1 MLLEVVMISVLLG
14 VVLTLIVQLFLM
26 RWYLNRIPQQN
37 PQDREQFPVIN
48 LPQVLKEKLKDG
60 GTLQQKENC
69 LWLNLMGQFLFQELR
84 DTSTVRRWVMRKMNF
99 EFAELLQTTSGKLL
113 AHIIVRD
120 FSLGT
125 KFPVVGGVSVQ
136 KVELGEGE
144 QLECLDI
151 TMDVDYDGGFTL
163 GVDVMLPFNKM
174 AFISVTLRKLCG
186 RARLQLTRLPYTH
199 WSFSFLQ
206 EPEASFDVESH
217 FEGRPLPQVAALI
230 VNQLRRTI
238 RKKHT
243 LPNYKMR
250 FKPVFPRPEM
260 VVSPCRLKIN
270 GQCIT
275 VGRLCVTF
283 IKCSRLP
290 ALSRDT
296 TLYCILSADVKPWKE
311 LVRGQRKVW
320 VTYDV
325 EVIKGQAENIGMNF
339 KDEYLM
345 DRYGMAVIVDLVQV
359 DSPAAKADIRK
370 GDVLISVATTRIVS
384 VKQAAKLFKNAGEK
398 FSVRIERPQAKL
410 PQDVKFQEDAVSL
423 YKPAET
429 EVVEDCQPEDGDE
442 FINISIQTST
452 TVTATTASDS
462 VSVSSEPGPRDR
474 GPKLTAPVSGDMQLL
489 RPKSSSDLTSM
500 ASSGLRTRKSSADS
514 TPPPSSPRLRRR
526 TISQGPQSGRADMG
540 INSNPNSLAPGPR
553 ANQGPTR
560 KDHSPARDSLKS
572 ASLAPDSKEDE
583 ARSVCSA
590 DSDSDDDASPVMKTR
605 EVPASQNPRWHDP
618 LSFDLGDQHAYLN
631 VCVWCHNTEH
641 MDVKPD
647 RPTPPP
653 HRDLLLGQVSVPV
666 NMVVLQCLM
675 TMQGDSQQTLEL
687 QPGQIKAGASRKS
700 WAGHIGFEPHRCY
713 GDVTLRFQFTPSNL
727 DKQQRQMFVRD
738 LDPSDPA
745 DLAGVGIEMEANDS
759 SQEELSD
766 SETVSGEG
774 RHLFSRA
781 QFNSATYCNFCGKK
795 IWMKNA
801 FQCNTCDM
809 ISHKKCIEKCRAETL
824 CSADGPRRRSAPG
837 EFWRT
842 PTAARKQ
849 MEEETGTQS
858 PRQQTRSSRILS
870 RLKGVN
876 KAETSKPET
885 SPQPS
890 RRSESK
896 EKSKTRET
904 SEPAMPTDLQF
915 LHGTLDDAAINA
927 AKQKGRQLFSQL
939 EVSDRKAR
947 LDQMVNKMQ
956 IDIDQETSNKILLTQ
971 QLQEADSHSSRAAVK
986 LAITKSNEKIEALM
1000 LLLLQYCAGL
1010 QHCLDQEEE
1019 QRQQMSTASAPTP
1032 QAKTSTS
1039 VGLAETQSLSVS
1051 AVNGMDKEDAA
1062 TAMDE
1067 QQTEEAVAQAITEL
1081 IDADDDNDSSSSDEV
1096 NDNDDEELTV
1106 EHFRPI
1112 FQSTENEKDTATE
1125 VEKDIATE
1133 VPKKSVIP
1141 KAKVVLEGSSEFCTD
1156 SDEGR
1161 ELEES
1166 TSL

>member
-1 MLLEVVMISVLLG
+1 MLLEVIMVSVLFG
-14 VVLTLIVQLFLM
+14 AVLTLIVQMFLI
-26 RWYLNRIPQQN
+26 RWYLNRIPQQS

-48 LPQVLKEKLKDG
+48 LPQVLKDKLKDG
-60 GTLQQKENC
+60 GGLQQKENC

-125 KFPVVGGVSVQ
+125 KCPVIGGVCVQ

-144 QLECLDI
+144 QLETLDI

-250 FKPVFPRPEM
+250 FKPVFPRPEAA
-260 VVSPCRLKIN
+260 VSPCRLKVN

-325 EVIKGQAENIGMNF
+325 EVSKGQADNIGINF
-339 KDEYLM
+339 RDEYLM
-345 DRYGMAVIVDLVQV
+345 DRYGMAVIVDLVHL

-370 GDVLISVATTRIVS
+370 GDVLISVGTTRIVS
-384 VKQAAKLFKNAGEK
+384 MKQAAKLFKSSGEK
-398 FSVRIERPQAKL
+398 FSVRIERPQVKL

-423 YKPAET
+423 YKPSDVDA
-429 EVVEDCQPEDGDE
+429 VEDSQTEDGEE
-442 FINISIQTST
+442 FVNISIHTST
-452 TVTATTASDS
+452 ATSATADTISTNSDTAA
-462 VSVSSEPGPRDR
+462 RDKGLR
-474 GPKLTAPVSGDMQLL
+474 LTSPMSGDIQLL

-500 ASSGLRTRKSSADS
+500 TSSSLRTRKSSADS
-514 TPPPSSPRLRRR
+514 TPPASSPRLKRR
-526 TISQGPQSGRADMG
+526 TVSQGPQSGKTDTG
-540 INSNPNSLAPGPR
+540 LNSSPNALAPGPR
-553 ANQGPTR
+553 PSQGAMK
-560 KDHSPARDSLKS
+560 KDHSPARDSLKTVS
-572 ASLAPDSKEDE
+572 SLGPEGKEDE
-583 ARSVCSA
+583 ARSICSV

-618 LSFDLGDQHAYLN
+618 LSFDLSEQHAYLN

-653 HRDLLLGQVSVPV
+653 HRDLLLGQVSVPI
-666 NMVVLQCLM
+666 NMVVLQCMM

-713 GDVTLRFQFTPSNL
+713 GDVTLRFQFTSSTL
-727 DKQQRQMFVRD
+727 DQQQRQEFVRD
-738 LDPSDPA
+738 LDPSDPT
-745 DLAGVGIEMEANDS
+745 DLAGVGVEMEANDS
-759 SQEELSD
+759 SQDELSD
-766 SETVSGEG
+766 AESVSGEG

-849 MEEETGTQS
+849 AEEEAGSQS
-858 PRQQTRSSRILS
+858 PRQQTRSSRLLS
-870 RLKGVN
+870 KLKGVN
-876 KAETSKPET
+876 RTDTSKPNT
-885 SPQPS
+885 SPQTS
-890 RRSESK
+890 RRSASK
-896 EKSKTRET
+896 EKPKTREA

-915 LHGTLDDAAINA
+915 LHSTLDDAAINS
-927 AKQKGRQLFSQL
+927 AKQLGRQLFSQL
-939 EVSDRKAR
+939 EVSERKAR

-956 IDIDQETSNKILLTQ
+956 MDIDQETANKVALTK
-971 QLQEADSHSSRAAVK
+971 QLQEADSHTSRSAAK
-986 LAITKSNEKIEALM
+986 LAIDKSNEKIETLM

-1019 QRQQMSTASAPTP
+1019 QRQQMSASSAPVTDTNTAASAG
-1032 QAKTSTS
+1032 AGA
-1039 VGLAETQSLSVS
+1039 VEAESLTAGAIS
-1051 AVNGMDKEDAA
+1051 DTEKED
-1062 TAMDE
+1062 TGTGMDE

-1081 IDADDDNDSSSSDEV
+1081 IDADDNDSSSYDEV
-1096 NDNDDEELTV
+1096 NDNDNEDEDLPV
-1106 EHFRPI
+1106 EHFRPV
-1112 FQSTENEKDTATE
+1112 FQNRGNGQGPVTE
-1125 VEKDIATE
+1125 VDA
-1133 VPKKSVIP
+1133 KSVLP
-1141 KAKVVLEGSSEFCTD
+1141 KAKAILEGGSEFCMD
-1156 SDEGR
+1156 SDDGR
-1161 ELEES
+1161 EMEES
-1166 TSL
+1166 TTL

>member
-1 MLLEVVMISVLLG
+1 MIQMFV
-14 VVLTLIVQLFLM
+14 I
-26 RWYLNRIPQQN
+26 RWYLNRIPQQS

-60 GTLQQKENC
+60 GSLQQKENC

-120 FSLGT
+120 FSLGS
-125 KFPVVGGVSVQ
+125 KCPVIGGVCVQ
-136 KVELGEGE
+136 KADLGEGD
-144 QLECLDI
+144 QLECLDV

-186 RARLQLTRLPYTH
+186 RARLQLTQLPYTH

-250 FKPVFPRPEM
+250 FKPVFQRPEAA
-260 VVSPCRLKIN
+260 VSPCRLKVN

-325 EVIKGQAENIGMNF
+325 EVSKGQPDNIGVNF
-339 KDEYLM
+339 RDEYLM
-345 DRYGMAVIVDLVQV
+345 DRYGMAVIVDLVQM

-370 GDVLISVATTRIVS
+370 GDVLISVGTTRIVS
-384 VKQAAKLFKNAGEK
+384 MKQAAKLFKNCGEK
-398 FSVRIERPQAKL
+398 FSVRIERPQVKL

-423 YKPAET
+423 YKASDA
-429 EVVEDCQPEDGDE
+429 EVVEDSQTEDGEE
-442 FINISIQTST
+442 FINISIHPTST
-452 TVTATTASDS
+452 ATSATSDSVNVVSSESATTA
-462 VSVSSEPGPRDR
+462 RDKGLR
-474 GPKLTAPVSGDMQLL
+474 LTSPMSGDTQLL
-489 RPKSSSDLTSM
+489 RPKSSSDLTSVT
-500 ASSGLRTRKSSADS
+500 STSLRSRKSSADS
-514 TPPPSSPRLRRR
+514 TPPASSPRLKRR
-526 TISQGPQSGRADMG
+526 TISQGPQSGKTDSAG
-540 INSNPNSLAPGPR
+540 LNSSPNSLAPGPR
-553 ANQGPTR
+553 ASQGPTK
-560 KDHSPARDSLKS
+560 KDHSPARDSLKTVS
-572 ASLAPDSKEDE
+572 SLGPDSKEDE
-583 ARSVCSA
+583 ARSICSV

-618 LSFDLGDQHAYLN
+618 LSFDLSEQHAYLN

-641 MDVKPD
+641 IDVKPD

-666 NMVVLQCLM
+666 NMVVLQCMM
-675 TMQGDSQQTLEL
+675 TMQGDSQQTMEL

-727 DKQQRQMFVRD
+727 DQQQRQEFVRD
-738 LDPSDPA
+738 LNPSDPT
-745 DLAGVGIEMEANDS
+745 DLTAVGVEMEANDS

-766 SETVSGEG
+766 AESVSGEG
-774 RHLFSRA
+774 RHLFTRA

-849 MEEETGTQS
+849 AEEEAGSPS
-858 PRQQTRSSRILS
+858 PRQQTRSARILS

-876 KAETSKPET
+876 KTDVSKPNT
-885 SPQPS
+885 SPQTS
-890 RRSESK
+890 RRSASK
-896 EKSKTRET
+896 EKPKTKEA

-915 LHGTLDDAAINA
+915 LHSTLDDAAINS
-927 AKQKGRQLFSQL
+927 AKQLGRQLFSQL

-947 LDQMVNKMQ
+947 LDHMVNKMQ
-956 IDIDQETSNKILLTQ
+956 MDIDQETTNKISLTK
-971 QLQEADSHSSRAAVK
+971 QLQEADSHSSRSATKV
-986 LAITKSNEKIEALM
+986 AIDKSNEKIETLM

-1019 QRQQMSTASAPTP
+1019 QRQQVSTSSAPTVDP
-1032 QAKTSTS
+1032 NAPTAAG
-1039 VGLAETQSLSVS
+1039 VGVGAVEPNAASAGAVS
-1051 AVNGMDKEDAA
+1051 DTEKEDTGAGL
-1062 TAMDE
+1062 DE

-1081 IDADDDNDSSSSDEV
+1081 IDADDNDSSSYDEG
-1096 NDNDDEELTV
+1096 NDNDNEDEDLPV

-1112 FQSTENEKDTATE
+1112 CQSRGSGKDSE
-1125 VEKDIATE
+1125 VD
-1133 VPKKSVIP
+1133 PKSVIPKVDPKSVIP
-1141 KAKVVLEGSSEFCTD
+1141 KAKSILEGGSEFCMD
-1156 SDEGR
+1156 SDDGKDI
-1161 ELEES
+1161 EES
-1166 TSL
+1166 TVL